1 MSAPSA
7 YPDLHSKLR
16 ALWATFYQTG
26 EVADDIEVYKQANES
41 AANMI
46 ALAEKLGMLGELSH
60 VDDYVGLMAM
70 ADELATVAE
79 MVKARMGR

>member
-1 MSAPSA
+1 MSNPSA

-26 EVADDIEVYKQANES
+26 EVADDIAVYKQADER

-46 ALAEKLGMLGELSH
+46 ALAEKLGMLGILSH
-60 VDDYVGLMAM
+60 VDDYTGLMAM
-70 ADELATVAE
+70 ADELATTAE
-79 MVKARMGR
+79 MVQQRMRR